1 MDIEIEANDIIVRLL
16 TGVVNL
22 LHALAGIAL
31 VVANYQ
37 AYQTYHEII
46 EIEQLATYM
55 ALLSLA
61 ALGVYIIAVGTIS
74 LLISINR
81 NLQRLV
87 SIQKQSIDRQIQ
99 GL

>member
-1 MDIEIEANDIIVRLL
+1 MDIEIEPNDIIVRLL

-22 LHALAGIAL
+22 LHALAVIAL